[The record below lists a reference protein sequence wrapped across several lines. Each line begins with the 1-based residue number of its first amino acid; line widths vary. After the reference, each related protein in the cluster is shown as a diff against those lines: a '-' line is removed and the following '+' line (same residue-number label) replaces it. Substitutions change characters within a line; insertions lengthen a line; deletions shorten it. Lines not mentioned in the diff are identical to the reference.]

1 MRVRIIFSLKNRG
14 SILPFHHQ
22 NILTDFIKETL
33 ANGNDDRFITFPYYH
48 FSGLKGQTK
57 ISKKGLHYTSQKTTL
72 VLASPSQEFIDY
84 FLYNLFKKEI
94 VSLGELILSPLS
106 VEKEEYSVLTDEV
119 KYVCISP
126 IVIVDPRAAN
136 NHNSK
141 GFILPDTD
149 LFSDLLYEITMQR
162 MEKIGSYS
170 SEQISSFFKFQIVPD
185 KEYLQKIKTEE
196 KKFARIYTV
205 PLGDQKYEVRGYTFP
220 FTLFAASPVQQFIYD
235 CGLGTFNDRGFGM
248 VDLAGTGSERKTEK
262 YFF

>member
-1 MRVRIIFSLKNRG
+1 
-14 SILPFHHQ
+14 
-22 NILTDFIKETL
+22 LTDFIKETL
-33 ANGNDDRFITFPYYH
+33 AEGNEERFLSFPYYH

-84 FLYNLFKKEI
+84 FLFNLFKKEN
-94 VSLGELILSPLS
+94 VQLGELILTPLS
-106 VEKEEYSVLTDEV
+106 VEKEIPSVMTDEV

-126 IVIVDPRAAN
+126 IVIVDPRFAN
-136 NHNSK
+136 SQNPK

-149 LFSDLLYEITMQR
+149 LFSDLLYEITMIR
-162 MEKIGSYS
+162 MEKLGAYTA
-170 SEQISSFFKFQIVPD
+170 EQISSFFKFQIVPD
-185 KEYLQKIKTEE
+185 KEYLNKIKTEE

-205 PLGDQKYEVRGYTFP
+205 PLDDQRYEVRGYTFP
-220 FTLFAASPVQQFIYD
+220 FTLFAAPEVQQFLYD

-248 VDLAGTGSERKTEK
+248 VDLASTAIERKTEK

>member
-1 MRVRIIFSLKNRG
+1 LRVRIIFSLKNRG

-33 ANGNDDRFITFPYYH
+33 AAGNEERFISFPYYH

-72 VLASPSQEFIDY
+72 VLASPNQEFIDY
-84 FLYNLFKKEI
+84 FLYNLFKKESI
-94 VSLGELILSPLS
+94 TLGELNLIPLS
-106 VEKEEYSVLTDEV
+106 VEKEEHSDLGEEV

-126 IVIVDPRAAN
+126 IVIVDPRIIN
-136 NHNSK
+136 NQNSK

-162 MEKIGSYS
+162 MEKMGAYTPQ
-170 SEQISSFFKFQIVPD
+170 QISSFFKFQIVPD
-185 KEYLQKIKTEE
+185 KEYLHKIKTEE
-196 KKFARIYTV
+196 KKFARIYTI
-205 PLGDQKYEVRGYTFP
+205 PFRDHKYEVRGYTFP
-220 FTLFAASPVQQFIYD
+220 FTLLAASEVQQFLYD
-235 CGLGTFNDRGFGM
+235 CGVGAFNDRGFGM
-248 VDLAGTGSERKTEK
+248 VDLAGTGTERKTEK